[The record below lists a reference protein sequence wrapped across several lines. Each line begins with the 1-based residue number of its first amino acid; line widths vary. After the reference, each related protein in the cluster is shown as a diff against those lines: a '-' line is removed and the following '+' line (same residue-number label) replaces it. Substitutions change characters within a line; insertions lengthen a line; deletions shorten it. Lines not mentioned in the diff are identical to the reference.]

1 MIVQR
6 YYKYQENIPLIYSF
20 YYEKYALKK
29 NECDNYT
36 LLHPKYVFCYC
47 TLEFH
52 LFKQILAKHFNITKS
67 HIAKNKTKH

>member
-29 NECDNYT
+29 MSVIIILYYT
-36 LLHPKYVFCYC
+36 QNMYFVTVLLNFICLNKY
-47 TLEFH
+47 
-52 LFKQILAKHFNITKS
+52 
-67 HIAKNKTKH
+67 